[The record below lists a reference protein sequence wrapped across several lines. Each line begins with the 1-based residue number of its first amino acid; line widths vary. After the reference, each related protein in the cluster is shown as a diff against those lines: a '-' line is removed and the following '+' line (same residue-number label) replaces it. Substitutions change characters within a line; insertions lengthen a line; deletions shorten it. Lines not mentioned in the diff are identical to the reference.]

1 MDHFDEAQSLNYG
14 HGMADG
20 LKIGAPGQA
29 AASVRSLPA
38 RFDRLFNLPAHVETD
53 NKLPKMNPAAIDA
66 IFQEVGKPGGVMD
79 EAVVPGSGFE
89 STIPA
94 GYTFLGQFI
103 DHDITLELRSK
114 LAVLNPVLM
123 ADLQN
128 TRTPDLDLD
137 SVYGLGPD
145 AAPYL
150 YQQTAGNKAKFL
162 IGESRTGAGQ
172 TFADLPRNRENVALI
187 GDPRND
193 ENTVISQL
201 HLAFLKFHNKL
212 VDQLKAQGTS
222 GDKDLFE
229 AAYKHVIYYYHKV
242 IIDDFLPRIIGS
254 ELLNDLLSPT
264 SPRKPRYYIETDPT
278 KMYMPVEF
286 SGAAYRYGHSQV
298 RESYIFT
305 DQIKG
310 RIFDFSPTPAQGPT
324 AFVQWKYFFEMDPTA
339 RPVPSRVLDTR
350 LPTQLLKLPFIT
362 DGLTSLVTRNL
373 MRGRVLGLPSGQTI
387 AQQMVADGLIPASQK
402 LPVSND
408 LKAWMDE
415 TPLWFYI
422 LQEAKELG
430 GGNRL
435 GPVGGRIVGEVIV
448 GLMKQNPYSVLNTT
462 FSPVI
467 NLPTSNGKFL
477 MPNLL
482 TVALG

>member
-1 MDHFDEAQSLNYG
+1 MDRFDADQSLGYG

-20 LKIGAPGQA
+20 LAAQPGAA
-29 AASVRSLPA
+29 VRSLPA
-38 RFDRLFNLPAHVETD
+38 RFDRLFKNLPAQAD
-53 NKLPKMNPAAIDA
+53 SDSKLRNLPMTTIDA
-66 IFQEVGKPGGVMD
+66 IFQEVGQPGGVMD
-79 EAVVPGSGFE
+79 EAAVPGFGFE

-103 DHDITLELRSK
+103 DHDVTLETRSR
-114 LAVLNPVLM
+114 LDVFQRANLGN
-123 ADLQN
+123 LQN
-128 TRTPDLDLD
+128 VRTPDLELD

-145 AAPYL
+145 VTPFL
-150 YQQTAGNKAKFL
+150 YQQTSGNRAKFL
-162 IGESRTGAGQ
+162 IGESRTGQGKLF
-172 TFADLPRNRENVALI
+172 TDLPRNQEFVALI

-201 HLAFLKFHNKL
+201 HLAFLKFHNRL
-212 VDQLKAQGTS
+212 VDELKSHGLS
-222 GDKDLFE
+222 GDKNLFE
-229 AAYKHVIYYYHKV
+229 SAYKHVNYYYHKI
-242 IIDDFLPRIIGS
+242 IIDDFLPRIIGP
-254 ELLNDLLSPT
+254 EMVNDLLNSA
-264 SPRKPRYYIETDPT
+264 SPRKLRYYTETDPT

-298 RESYIFT
+298 RESYVFT

-310 RIFDFSPTPAQGPT
+310 RIFDFGPKPNQGPT
-324 AFVQWKYFFEMDPTA
+324 AYVQWKYFFEMDPTA
-339 RPVPSRVLDTR
+339 RPVPARVLDTR
-350 LPTQLLKLPFIT
+350 LPTQLLRLPFIT
-362 DGLTSLVTRNL
+362 EGPTSLATRNL
-373 MRGRVLGLPSGQTI
+373 MRGWRLGLPSGQSV

-402 LPVSND
+402 LPVSAD
-408 LKAWMDE
+408 LQAKMAE

-448 GLMKQNPYSVLNTT
+448 GLMKQNPYSPLTGT
-462 FSPVI
+462 FSPTI
-467 NLPTSNGKFL
+467 TLPTTNGKFL

-482 TVALG
+482 TTAMA